1 MKKVLLIGIRGTY
14 NYGCEAIVRGTTALL
29 EKYVPD
35 IEVYYASYNYADDRK
50 RLKGCN
56 VHLINRKTSFIH
68 RVIRKGLSI
77 LGIKYNMP
85 YDRLSWVK
93 KYHFD
98 AVFSI
103 GGDIY
108 TLDARKN
115 YNPSLPLFCEKL
127 QALGLKY
134 ILWGASIGPFTENP
148 EAEDFFKNHLKKT
161 DLIVCREEN
170 TQEYLKRLEIEKNV
184 VLAAD
189 PAFSVPDP
197 SPAVKEADKTHIGIN
212 LSPLSSLYFYK
223 DIEEAAKRQAHIVTG
238 IIKKYDANIYLLPH
252 VLSPINTNDNDLF
265 FLEKVYENIPKEHKK
280 RVTLVK
286 TDPGFIGL
294 KRYIKQCRAVIA
306 ARMHCAINA
315 LSCGIP
321 AVFLSY
327 SEKSKGL
334 SKYAYGTDKY
344 AIKLS
349 NARNLDGLDLLHMPE
364 IRMTFLTSP
373 QKDISYEVRQLLE
386 I

>member
-56 VHLINRKTSFIH
+56 VHLINRKLSFIH

-115 YNPSLPLFCEKL
+115 YNPSLPLFC
-127 QALGLKY
+127 
-134 ILWGASIGPFTENP
+134 
-148 EAEDFFKNHLKKT
+148 
-161 DLIVCREEN
+161 
-170 TQEYLKRLEIEKNV
+170 
-184 VLAAD
+184 
-189 PAFSVPDP
+189 
-197 SPAVKEADKTHIGIN
+197 
-212 LSPLSSLYFYK
+212 
-223 DIEEAAKRQAHIVTG
+223 
-238 IIKKYDANIYLLPH
+238 
-252 VLSPINTNDNDLF
+252 
-265 FLEKVYENIPKEHKK
+265 
-280 RVTLVK
+280 
-286 TDPGFIGL
+286 
-294 KRYIKQCRAVIA
+294 
-306 ARMHCAINA
+306 
-315 LSCGIP
+315 
-321 AVFLSY
+321 
-327 SEKSKGL
+327 
-334 SKYAYGTDKY
+334 
-344 AIKLS
+344 
-349 NARNLDGLDLLHMPE
+349 
-364 IRMTFLTSP
+364 
-373 QKDISYEVRQLLE
+373 
-386 I
+386 

>member
-170 TQEYLKRLEIEKNV
+170 TQEYLKQLEIEKNV

-373 QKDISYEVRQLLE
+373 QKDISYEVRHLLE